1 MPVVT
6 KLAPPGIGRLRLKF
20 DYLVV
25 PKLRAKFY
33 LLYYIILCPSPPSP
47 TAIHPYTYKAGR
59 GLFGPLAYSLA
70 SRLHPDPA

>member
-20 DYLVV
+20 YYLVV

-33 LLYYIILCPSPPSP
+33 LLYYIMPLSPLPDRYPSL
-47 TAIHPYTYKAGR
+47 H
-59 GLFGPLAYSLA
+59 LQ
-70 SRLHPDPA
+70 SR